1 MIEHLSASQINLYI
15 QCSLKYKYQYIDQIP
30 KPFKPSGLAFG
41 SVMHSAIEWLHK
53 ERIKGKQVSLERLY
67 KIFETDWFSQR
78 VDTRIQFKDG
88 EDEVKLLL
96 TAKEMLGI
104 YFNSPLNS
112 IKSAEVPFHVPLLN
126 ISTGE
131 ELMVPLEGI
140 IDLIEKDDVIVEF
153 KTSARSMDPESL
165 NDYLQLTAY
174 SYAYR
179 TLFGR
184 GPKTLKVI
192 NFVKAKTPKMVVI
205 ETSREKSDYERF
217 FYIAREVLKGI
228 NSGLFFPKQS
238 FMCKDCEYGGL
249 CKKWDGDGTS

>member
-67 KIFETDWFSQR
+67 KIFETDWFSLR

-96 TAKEMLGI
+96 TGKEMLGI

-131 ELMVPLEGI
+131 ELTVPLEGI

-153 KTSARSMDPESL
+153 KTSARSMDPETL

-205 ETSREKSDYERF
+205 ETSRENSYYERF

-228 NSGLFFPKQS
+228 NSGLFLPKQS
-238 FMCKDCEYGGL
+238 FMCKDCEYEGL
-249 CKKWDGDGTS
+249 CKKWDGNGTS

>member
-15 QCSLKYKYQYIDQIP
+15 QCSLKYRYQYIDQIP
-30 KPFKPSGLAFG
+30 KPFKSSGLAFG
-41 SVMHSAIEWLHK
+41 SVMHSAIEWFHK
-53 ERIKGKQVSLERLY
+53 ERIRKKEVPLERLL

-78 VDTRIQFKDG
+78 VDTQIQFKDG
-88 EDEVKLLL
+88 EDEVKLSL
-96 TAKEMLGI
+96 TGKEMLGI
-104 YFNSPLNS
+104 YFNSPLNA

-131 ELMVPLEGI
+131 EMDVSLEGI
-140 IDLIEKDDVIVEF
+140 IDLIEKGDIIVEF
-153 KTSARSMDPESL
+153 KTSARSIDPDSL

-184 GPKTLKVI
+184 EPKMLKII

-205 ETSREKSDYERF
+205 ETSREKRDYERF

-228 NSGLFFPKQS
+228 NSGFFLPKQS
-238 FMCKDCEYGGL
+238 FMCKDCEYKNL
-249 CKKWDGDGTS
+249 CKKWDGNGIP

>member
-15 QCSLKYKYQYIDQIP
+15 QCSLKYQYQYVDQIP
-30 KPFKPSGLAFG
+30 RPFKPSGLAFG
-41 SVMHSAIEWLHK
+41 SVMHSAIEWFHK
-53 ERIKGKQVSLERLY
+53 ERIKKKEVSLDRLL

-78 VDTRIQFKDG
+78 VGTQIRFKDG
-88 EDEVKLLL
+88 EDEVKLML
-96 TAKEMLGI
+96 TGKEMLGI

-112 IKSAEVPFHVPLLN
+112 IESAEVPFHVPLLN
-126 ISTGE
+126 VSTGE
-131 ELMVPLEGI
+131 ELVVSLEGI

-174 SYAYR
+174 SYAYK

-184 GPKTLKVI
+184 EPKTLKVI

-205 ETSREKSDYERF
+205 ETSRNKRDYERF
-217 FYIAREVLKGI
+217 FYIAREVLRGI
-228 NSGLFFPKQS
+228 NSSLFFPKQS
-238 FMCKDCEYGGL
+238 FMCKDCEYEDL
-249 CKKWDGDGTS
+249 CKKWDGNGRI

>member
-1 MIEHLSASQINLYI
+1 MIDHLSASQINLYI

-67 KIFETDWFSQR
+67 KIFETDWFSLR
-78 VDTRIQFKDG
+78 VDTRIQFKDS

-96 TAKEMLGI
+96 TGKEMLGI

-205 ETSREKSDYERF
+205 ETLREKSDYERF

-228 NSGLFFPKQS
+228 TSGLFLPKQS